1 MGQLTLGEQAA
12 PSTPGSGVAIYTT
25 VATPSILRVK
35 DDGGGDYVLGAVA
48 SGVWTPTILGSST
61 PGTQTYSAQT
71 GRYIKIGSL
80 VMAWFNVVMTAKDG
94 ATAGN
99 MSVGGLPFTVAATA
113 SFGGYSGNISNFTAL
128 ATNVVW
134 LGIRASVNTVTCG
147 LFKLAAAGTGSASVV
162 AADIA
167 ATTQIIGMISYE
179 AA

>member
-12 PSTPGSGVAIYTT
+12 PSTPASGVTIYTT

-35 DDGGGDYVLGAVA
+35 DDSGNDYVLGAVA

-61 PGTQTYSAQT
+61 PGTNTYSFQI

-80 VMAWFNVVMTAKDG
+80 VQAWFNVIMATKDG
-94 ATAGN
+94 AMAGN
-99 MSVGGLPFTVAATA
+99 ISVGGLPFTVANTT
-113 SFGGYSGNISNFTAL
+113 SLGGYSGSVSNFANL
-128 ATNVVW
+128 ATSCVW
-134 LGIRASVNTVTCG
+134 LGIRGTTNTVTGG
-147 LFKLAAAGTGSASVV
+147 LFKLTAAATGTATVV

-167 ATTQIIGMISYE
+167 ATSQILGMISYE